1 MAVMRWFY
9 GLVMMIFTLA
19 FFLYVDI
26 YLFIIG
32 GGSDFL
38 SGWDAI
44 PQNVTTMVWGFVEI
58 FGLGSIGALISGM
71 LFYASLGL
79 LDL

>member
-1 MAVMRWFY
+1 MGVMRWLY
-9 GLVMMIFTLA
+9 GVVMMVLTLA
-19 FFLYVDI
+19 FFLYVDV
-26 YLFIIG
+26 YLLIIG

-38 SGWDAI
+38 SGWDAV

-58 FGLGSIGALISGM
+58 FGLGSIGALISGIF
-71 LFYASLGL
+71 FYASLYF